1 MKQKGKAGD
10 GCMKKKIAICLAVLV
25 CAAAAAAVAMTGRG
39 SGAEALGE
47 AVRFPMDSSVE
58 AELWRGG
65 EKLPLQVTDAYTL
78 QAALEKATY
87 VKKGSVDVITA
98 EQEAYVLTLMTENRM
113 EKFTILPQEGTG
125 YWAGETP
132 AMFRCEDLVEVLPL
146 CVHDPQSPYPPVSM
160 AGDLALLTRNPQA
173 YHFGGSNSTGQYF
186 YTPDE
191 AAADDFENAAYCLM
205 AQYLSEYYRRRDDL
219 GFMFLEHQNL
229 ELTIL
234 PSRQAYQLQTQG
246 QGSYGLHDRPEEVGE
261 DIWVVTIDRL
271 EVRYVGILSPFGPS
285 VPEALDENGWLRAS
299 VPYQRTPE
307 VFHLLRRGNSYV
319 MFSKESPYAESYYG
333 A

>member
-1 MKQKGKAGD
+1 
-10 GCMKKKIAICLAVLV
+10 MKKKIAICLAVLV

-98 EQEAYVLTLMTENRM
+98 EQEAYVL
-113 EKFTILPQEGTG
+113 
-125 YWAGETP
+125 
-132 AMFRCEDLVEVLPL
+132 
-146 CVHDPQSPYPPVSM
+146 
-160 AGDLALLTRNPQA
+160 ALLTRNPQA

-205 AQYLSEYYRRRDDL
+205 AQYLSEYYQRRDDL

-307 VFHLLRRGNSYV
+307 VFHLQRRGNSYV